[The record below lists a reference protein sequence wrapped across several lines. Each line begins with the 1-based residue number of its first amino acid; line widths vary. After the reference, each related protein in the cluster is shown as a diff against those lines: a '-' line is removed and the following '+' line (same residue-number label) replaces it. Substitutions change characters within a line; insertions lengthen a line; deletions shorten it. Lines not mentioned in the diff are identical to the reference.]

1 MNIRNYF
8 QTILV
13 LLCSVFI
20 FSTSAQACDYSS
32 LVLNDIQ
39 DAGQGKYDITMTFT
53 VGAGSSITGYGAMQN
68 TWTFAFF
75 CSGGAILTSFPATIT
90 SPNTGAVYSGFTAN
104 NDTVLGYHNPSEWWA
119 CIDANCGPVQP
130 ISYTIS
136 FQTFGMPSEITLLGM
151 EGAGNP
157 TAGCSGA
164 SMTVSTACSPMAAE
178 AGNEATVYVGYAP
191 AECANLTASGTGG
204 SGTYGYTWDTQE
216 STATISACPTS
227 DAHYFVTV
235 TDNST
240 GCYSIDW
247 VKVNVVDVTCGNNN
261 NRVLMCKNGQTR
273 CVGQSNV
280 ANKLNRGW
288 VLGACASNKS
298 GAFTEELEVL
308 ADLSLEAGPNP
319 FMDQTTLRVTA
330 PVTEEMTLS
339 IYNINGSLVKV
350 VQDGVFQAGESTYTL
365 TREGLAPGA
374 YFARLV
380 TKSGEMATKKLMI
393 Q

>member
-1 MNIRNYF
+1 MKIRNYF

-13 LLCSVFI
+13 LLTSVLI
-20 FSTSAQACDYSS
+20 FAASSQACDYSS

-39 DAGQGKYDITMTFT
+39 DAGQGKYDISMTFT
-53 VGAGSSITGYGAMQN
+53 VGAGSSVSGYGADQN

-90 SPNTGAVYSGFTAN
+90 SPNTGAVYTGFTAN
-104 NDTVLGYHNPSEWWA
+104 NDTVLAYHSPSEWWA
-119 CIDANCGPVQP
+119 CIDATCGPVQP
-130 ISYTIS
+130 ISYTIA

-157 TAGCSGA
+157 AAGCSGA
-164 SMTVSTACSPMAAE
+164 NMTVSTACSPMTAE
-178 AGNEATVYVGYAP
+178 AGNEATVYVGYTP
-191 AECANLTASGTGG
+191 AECADLTASGSGG
-204 SGTYGYTWDTQE
+204 NGSYGYTWDTQE

-235 TDNST
+235 TDNAT
-240 GCYSIDW
+240 GCYSIDY

-273 CVGQSNV
+273 CVHQNNV
-280 ANKLNRGW
+280 GNKLNSGW
-288 VLGACASNKS
+288 VLGSCSAKS
-298 GAFTEELEVL
+298 GVFDETLNVV
-308 ADLSLEAGPNP
+308 ADLELEAGPNP

-330 PVTEEMTLS
+330 PATEEMSLK
-339 IYNINGSLVKV
+339 IYNMNGSLVKV
-350 VQDGVFQAGESTYTL
+350 VQEGVFQAGENTFTL